1 LTNVYAEYHFRLRNV
16 INVIYAIGFVINMF
30 LGLELAVMAQ
40 MSLITL
46 NALIKVME
54 LSQYV
59 STFLWLLM
67 RIMITFGLF
76 LKMN

>member
-1 LTNVYAEYHFRLRNV
+1 MNV

>member
-1 LTNVYAEYHFRLRNV
+1 LTNVYAECHFRLRNV
-16 INVIYAIGFVINMF
+16 IYVIYAIGFVINMF

>member
-1 LTNVYAEYHFRLRNV
+1 
-16 INVIYAIGFVINMF
+16 M
-30 LGLELAVMAQ
+30 AVMAQ
-40 MSLITL
+40 MALIVL

-67 RIMITFGLF
+67 RIIITFVLF

>member
-1 LTNVYAEYHFRLRNV
+1 
-16 INVIYAIGFVINMF
+16 MF

>member
-1 LTNVYAEYHFRLRNV
+1 MAV
-16 INVIYAIGFVINMF
+16 IA
-30 LGLELAVMAQ
+30 
-40 MSLITL
+40 L